1 MSESNQSQDWKEFQ
15 ELSDKRI
22 YVESETSNSTQEPYQ
37 SELFNQS
44 TVKSMPLYLVIGAVV
59 GLVIGIF
66 FKTLAKRLTQR
77 KSKQK
82 PLKIIRPEFREATK
96 QEREHRQRQ
105 RRKYGIFDEKGER
118 KRK

>member
-1 MSESNQSQDWKEFQ
+1 MSENNQSQSWKEFQ

-22 YVESETSNSTQEPYQ
+22 YVESETNNSTQEPYQ
-37 SELFNQS
+37 SELFNQ
-44 TVKSMPLYLVIGAVV
+44 TAVKSMPVYLVIGAVM

-82 PLKIIRPEFREATK
+82 PLQIIRPKFRETTK
-96 QEREHRQRQ
+96 QEQEHRQRQ
-105 RRKYGIFDEKGER
+105 RRKYGIFDEKGKR

>member
-44 TVKSMPLYLVIGAVV
+44 TVKSMPCILSLVPLW
-59 GLVIGIF
+59 GL
-66 FKTLAKRLTQR
+66 
-77 KSKQK
+77 
-82 PLKIIRPEFREATK
+82 
-96 QEREHRQRQ
+96 
-105 RRKYGIFDEKGER
+105 
-118 KRK
+118 